1 MLILLTGNYFH
12 VKKKTFREDTQ
23 GTFLVLYSLYKKITD
38 SELNIYKTTKMV
50 IHVKKIAFILKMH
63 KPSVILS
70 DSMINM

>member
-38 SELNIYKTTKMV
+38 TELNICKTTV

-63 KPSVILS
+63 KPSVILL
-70 DSMINM
+70 DSMINK

>member
-38 SELNIYKTTKMV
+38 TELNICKTTKMV

-63 KPSVILS
+63 KPSVILL
-70 DSMINM
+70 DSMINK

>member
-38 SELNIYKTTKMV
+38 IFVKRRKMV

-63 KPSVILS
+63 KPSVILL
-70 DSMINM
+70 DSMINK

>member
-38 SELNIYKTTKMV
+38 SELLFIKRRKMV

-63 KPSVILS
+63 KPSVILL
-70 DSMINM
+70 DSMTNK

>member
-38 SELNIYKTTKMV
+38 SELDIIKRRKMV
-50 IHVKKIAFILKMH
+50 IHVKRFAFILKMH
-63 KPSVILS
+63 KPSVILL
-70 DSMINM
+70 DSLINM

>member
-38 SELNIYKTTKMV
+38 SELDIYKTTKNGNSC
-50 IHVKKIAFILKMH
+50 KRFAFILKMH
-63 KPSVILS
+63 KPSVILL
-70 DSMINM
+70 DSLINM